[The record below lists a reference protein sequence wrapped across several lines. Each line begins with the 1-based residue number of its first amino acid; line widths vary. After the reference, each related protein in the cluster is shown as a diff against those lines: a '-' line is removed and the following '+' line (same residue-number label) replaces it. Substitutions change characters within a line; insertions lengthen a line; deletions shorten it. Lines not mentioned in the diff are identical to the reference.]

1 MCVLSD
7 TTLTQRIRE
16 LIQEPDLTLI
26 NPASIDIRIG
36 KYLKYEHES
45 TWDLALQGP
54 YILQPKEFVLVSTY
68 EHLLVPLDC
77 CMELKLKSTS
87 ARLGFDHSQAFHFDP
102 GWSGIGTMEIQN
114 ENRLQSLTLT
124 YGQRFAQ
131 IIYHK
136 LDTPVTNPYKG
147 KYQNATSVEA
157 AK

>member
-7 TTLTQRIRE
+7 TTLRNRIHE
-16 LIQEPDLTLI
+16 LILEPDLSLI

-36 KYLKYEHES
+36 QYLKYEHES
-45 TWDLALQGP
+45 THDLLNDGP
-54 YILQPKEFVLVSTY
+54 YLLQPKEFVLVSTY

-136 LDTPVTNPYKG
+136 LDVPCTTPYQG
-147 KYQNATSVEA
+147 KYQGASSVEA